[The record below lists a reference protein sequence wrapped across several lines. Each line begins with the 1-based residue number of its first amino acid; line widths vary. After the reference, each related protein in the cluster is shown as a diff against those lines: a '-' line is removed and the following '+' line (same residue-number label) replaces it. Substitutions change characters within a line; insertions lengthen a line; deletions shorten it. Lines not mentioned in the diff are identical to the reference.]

1 VFDIAFLS
9 EEQVLMFKSDFRIV
23 ADYFVQMRKHK
34 TYKPTKDTIKHVDEV
49 LKLMSV
55 LTEDTR
61 FEEVQKSERK
71 VSNMCQILDEVEARG
86 EARGE
91 VKVLYTRL
99 KMTPEEIADD
109 IHLSVEEVRA
119 IIASIE
125 S

>member
-86 EARGE
+86 E